1 MVEEGGLGDD
11 ISDLP
16 GVGFAPEWMSEKAL
30 SIGTY
35 FVASGVYTIF
45 GVKSPVSASDEVT
58 RLITSG
64 WEEQFGGQLV
74 FEPDLD
80 KMVELALAHI
90 DEKRE
95 ALGLTEYD
103 PQRFAKPGVT
113 WDEVMGYAEKVDTL
127 VSS

>member
-1 MVEEGGLGDD
+1 MVAEGGLGDD

-16 GVGFAPEWMSEKAL
+16 VVGFAPEWMSEKAL
-30 SIGTY
+30 AIGTY

-45 GVKSPVSASDEVT
+45 GVKSPVAGSEEVT
-58 RLITSG
+58 RLITEG
-64 WEEQFGGQLV
+64 WEEKFGAQLV

-113 WDEVMGYAEKVDTL
+113 WDEVMGYAEKVGAP